1 MLKKAKPTISLL
13 AAATMAFTVLGNTSI
28 KAAGKDDV
36 PSNNRL
42 IIGDMY
48 FNFSGSNV
56 IKGMLYAINNRGAN
70 PDDLKVIYVKRAG
83 RTPFY
88 YDFGESYDTTGDG
101 LEIDAWESVKGEYDP
116 ISNSFTP
123 YDSGATLP
131 TSSSVGIKPR
141 SGYEGIITINGDQVT
156 IPANTTP
163 KILKGAIQADDGI
176 YGQTYELSD
185 GGKKLDDDDVL
196 VTGNTLKVTSED
208 GEKSKPY
215 NLVVQS
221 GGGGGQEDSADLEFK
236 TNLDQGTLS
245 YTAGA
250 ADVDPLTVEVQGK
263 DGATTG
269 TISYQWYKQTVGT
282 SPLRATAVPVGEA
295 IEGETSAS
303 FTPPVNAVGTTLY
316 YVIATNTEEGKKAS
330 SIASKMV
337 TVVVSEGELTDTE
350 FTVSDYVYNDDSKD
364 TKTMGKLTGTAPSGA
379 KITIEANFT
388 ELKSVTAETD
398 GTWKAEFPRQN
409 ANTIIKVTATLGG
422 KSSTKNVT
430 VKEASPDDLEA
441 FRKSIDLNKLIE
453 VRNNL
458 HISKDDTGNDITE
471 GYWVKNSE
479 KLVAESFTSYVNL
492 IEKVLD
498 YKYQIS
504 DVDLKYIQSIAIPAL
519 ETYKDKIFKVDGDK
533 GTTSELTL
541 LVGGNKQGTI
551 TIKDKD
557 AGAIV
562 GAVSNEVYTLNNG
575 KKVTI
580 TATPNASNAVAGWLI
595 DGKPSVET
603 NKTTRELSITKATSV
618 QAIFA
623 PTEDASK
630 VEDVIKKVEEIT
642 ANGTKPFEVSI
653 SETAPSEDKIKATV
667 EAAIKEILP
676 EGAEV
681 KGVVLEEIP
690 TRATTK
696 NYKAT
701 VTFKVGNNVEFT
713 ITIEISVTL
722 GETVSDVEL
731 TLDVTG
737 AENGK
742 VVSVKQDGANVSSES
757 NVYTVKSG
765 KEVTFTVEPNAGYK
779 AIWSE
784 NVKEVTTGNPN
795 VVTITPT
802 ASNTIT
808 LDFVEDKENTSA
820 ITLNVGEN
828 GAVKV
833 EVDGTSLTPTGNV
846 YTVENGK
853 TVTFTA
859 IPKIGFEVDSWAEAT
874 VDPTNKNVATLKVT
888 KNAEV
893 GVTFKEKGTENVIKI
908 LSMQVDGGKFEDI
921 SQSVTTN
928 VYSNTVDGAVYQIYA
943 SLSDPVAKFNANGEA
958 TFKFT
963 LTAYS
968 DSENFT
974 GSAVTNFLEG
984 LQIDTTRKVLMKELK
999 PIESPTRELEI
1010 TLSTE
1015 VIKSTDVDNP
1025 TEFTINFT
1033 YRGSAD
1039 SNKVKPLVGKAIQI
1053 KATTEN

>member
-1 MLKKAKPTISLL
+1 MKKKYISALSTTMAVLLLSSQTFAAVKWNTVYDKDTNVIENNTTIIGSYKFPAVPTKLNQYMEAARSIAEGEDTNVAVFNRGKRAWIEKTSQETLDIPREIVITNDGVDMTPAEGELLWDKDVNVSLTKFTNSMYDSASKTL
-13 AAATMAFTVLGNTSI
+13 TVKGTSYKLENPAEADLVAAALEVLSTIEEGNVF
-28 KAAGKDDV
+28 KVENG
-36 PSNNRL
+36 
-42 IIGDMY
+42 
-48 FNFSGSNV
+48 V
-56 IKGMLYAINNRGAN
+56 IS
-70 PDDLKVIYVKRAG
+70 V
-83 RTPFY
+83 
-88 YDFGESYDTTGDG
+88 ES
-101 LEIDAWESVKGEYDP
+101 
-116 ISNSFTP
+116 
-123 YDSGATLP
+123 
-131 TSSSVGIKPR
+131 
-141 SGYEGIITINGDQVT
+141 
-156 IPANTTP
+156 
-163 KILKGAIQADDGI
+163 
-176 YGQTYELSD
+176 
-185 GGKKLDDDDVL
+185 
-196 VTGNTLKVTSED
+196 
-208 GEKSKPY
+208 
-215 NLVVQS
+215 S
-221 GGGGGQEDSADLEFK
+221 GGGGGLVDSEAPNISDLP
-236 TNLDQGTLS
+236 TTVTYTLNGEVTPLQV
-245 YTAGA
+245 TA
-250 ADVDPLTVEVQGK
+250 
-263 DGATTG
+263 TG
-269 TISYQWYKQTVGT
+269 TGELTYQWYKQEVGT
-282 SPLRATAVPVGEA
+282 QPLVRGKIPTAGQKIDGATTNTYEPLVDK
-295 IEGETSAS
+295 
-303 FTPPVNAVGTTLY
+303 VGTTLY
-316 YVIATNTEEGKKAS
+316 YVVVGNTEAGKDVTEVAS
-330 SIASKMV
+330 NMATVIV
-337 TVVVSEGELTDTE
+337 TEGEFTDDE

-364 TKTMGKLTGTAPSGA
+364 TDTMGKLTGTAPSGA

-519 ETYKDKIFKVDGDK
+519 ETYKDKIFKADGDK

>member
-1 MLKKAKPTISLL
+1 MRKHFLKGKLPILLSTALTFSMVSTSVKAETINRTDIQTAANNGYTIVGTYGWKTGLDLSRLL
-13 AAATMAFTVLGNTSI
+13 TAARSIPAGEKTVQYYYAHRGSASTDPSSAGKQSWFDMVNDPGMTKHLTEEELPSEFEIIYENWGLKGSGIAWDNTVSIPSTVFNTSMYDSDKKLLTI
-28 KAAGKDDV
+28 GKKMFDLSGDTDLVKNAIAKIEEMIAAV
-36 PSNNRL
+36 NN
-42 IIGDMY
+42 
-48 FNFSGSNV
+48 
-56 IKGMLYAINNRGAN
+56 
-70 PDDLKVIYVKRAG
+70 
-83 RTPFY
+83 
-88 YDFGESYDTTGDG
+88 GESPVFKV
-101 LEIDAWESVKGEYDP
+101 EKGEIVP
-116 ISNSFTP
+116 
-123 YDSGATLP
+123 
-131 TSSSVGIKPR
+131 
-141 SGYEGIITINGDQVT
+141 
-156 IPANTTP
+156 
-163 KILKGAIQADDGI
+163 
-176 YGQTYELSD
+176 
-185 GGKKLDDDDVL
+185 GG
-196 VTGNTLKVTSED
+196 
-208 GEKSKPY
+208 
-215 NLVVQS
+215 S
-221 GGGGGQEDSADLEFK
+221 GGSDEPARS
-236 TNLDQGTLS
+236 
-245 YTAGA
+245 
-250 ADVDPLTVEVQGK
+250 
-263 DGATTG
+263 
-269 TISYQWYKQTVGT
+269 
-282 SPLRATAVPVGEA
+282 AVPVFDPAFDLSEA
-295 IEGETSAS
+295 SNTYKVGETAKELEVKATAS
-303 FTPPVNAVGTTLY
+303 DEGKITYTWYYLGDAPNVPASRANLPKATVVPGTGNQTTFTPPTDKPGRTFY
-316 YVIATNTEEGKKAS
+316 YVEATNKNGDLLES
-330 SIASKMV
+330 SAQSEVAEILV
-337 TVVVSEGELTDTE
+337 TEGELTDTE

-364 TKTMGKLTGTAPSGA
+364 TDTMGKLTGTAPSGA

-519 ETYKDKIFKVDGDK
+519 ETYKDKIFKADGDK

-603 NKTTRELSITKATSV
+603 NKTIRELSITKATSV

-696 NYKAT
+696 KYKAT

-779 AIWSE
+779 AKWSN
-784 NVKEVTTGNPN
+784 NVKEVTSGNPN

-802 ASNTIT
+802 APDTIT

-820 ITLNVGEN
+820 ITLNVAPN
-828 GAVKV
+828 GVVKV

-859 IPKIGFEVDSWAEAT
+859 IPKTGFEVEEWTGAT

-888 KNAEV
+888 DKATV
-893 GVTFKEKGTENVIKI
+893 GVTFKEEGKEDPDQTTDAIKI
-908 LSMQVDGGKFEDI
+908 LSMQVDGGNFENI

-943 SLSDPVAKFNANGEA
+943 SLSDPVAKFNTNGEA